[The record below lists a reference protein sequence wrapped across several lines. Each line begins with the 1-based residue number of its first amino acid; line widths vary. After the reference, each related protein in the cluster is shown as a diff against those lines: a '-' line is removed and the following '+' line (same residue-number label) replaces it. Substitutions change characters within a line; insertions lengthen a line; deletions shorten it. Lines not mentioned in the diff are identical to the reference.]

1 MKLLSAIQ
9 IRQWDEFTI
18 KNEPIVSLELM
29 ERAANASTR
38 WLLQHTL
45 TGTYYIFC
53 GKGNNGGDGLAVAR
67 LLYNAGKAVKVFILE
82 SDAKGSD
89 DYISNF
95 RILHH
100 LSAIPIYQI
109 RSDKDLPVIPEE
121 SILIDALFG
130 TGLNRGLTGLAA
142 QLIDH
147 LNNAGAP
154 VISIDIPSGLF
165 CDQSSAGHPIIRA
178 RHTLTFQVLKMA
190 FLMTEN
196 APFFGQVH
204 LIDINLHPAYPDLID
219 TRFYMI
225 NKAMVRRIYRPRTA
239 FAHKGN
245 FGHALIIAGSYGKT
259 GAAILSTRACLR
271 TGAGLVSAHV
281 PERSVSL
288 LQTTAPEAMVY
299 PDPEADVITQT
310 GYVPDR
316 FSAIGI
322 GPGMGTA
329 IKTKCF
335 LKELLGHRLQN
346 LVLDADALNIL
357 AESPELLTLLPP
369 DCILTPHPK
378 EFARL
383 FGAQENDFKK
393 MEVAISKSMELN
405 VVIILKGHHS
415 LVALPDGTGFF
426 NISGN
431 AGMAKGGSGDVLT
444 GILTGLL
451 AQGYTPKDA
460 AIMGVFMHG
469 LSGDLAASSR
479 GMDAMLAT
487 DLIENI
493 GNAFQQ
499 LAS

>member
-1 MKLLSAIQ
+1 MKLLSATQ

-38 WLLQHTL
+38 WLLQNTL
-45 TGTYYIFC
+45 TGSYYIFC
-53 GKGNNGGDGLAVAR
+53 GKGNNGGDGLAIAR

-82 SDAKGSD
+82 SDAKGAE

-100 LSAIPIYQI
+100 LSAIAIYQI
-109 RSDKDLPVIPEE
+109 RSDKDLPAIPED

-147 LNNAGAP
+147 LNRSGAP

-165 CDQSSAGHPIIRA
+165 CDQSSLGQPIIRA

-190 FLMTEN
+190 FLMAEN
-196 APFFGQVH
+196 AAFFGQVH
-204 LIDINLHPAYPDLID
+204 LIDINLHPSYPDLTD
-219 TRFYMI
+219 TSFYMI
-225 NKAMVRRIYRPRTA
+225 NKTMVRRIYRPRTA
-239 FAHKGN
+239 FSHKGN
-245 FGHALIIAGSYGKT
+245 FGHALIVAGSYGKT

-281 PERSVSL
+281 PDRSVAL
-288 LQTTAPEAMVY
+288 LQTAAPEAMVL
-299 PDPEADVITQT
+299 PDPEAILIATL
-310 GYVPDR
+310 GYVPGQ

-329 IKTKCF
+329 VKTKYF
-335 LKELLGHRLQN
+335 LRELLEHGAQK

-357 AESPELLTLLPP
+357 AGDPDLLNLLPAGS
-369 DCILTPHPK
+369 ILTPHPK

-383 FGAQENDFKK
+383 FGEQENDFKK
-393 MEVAISKSMELN
+393 MQVAISKSMELN
-405 VVIILKGHHS
+405 VVIVLKGHHS
-415 LVALPDGTGFF
+415 LVAVPDGTGFF

-451 AQGYTPKDA
+451 AQGYTSKEA
-460 AIMGVFMHG
+460 AIMGVFLHG
-469 LSGDLAASSR
+469 LAGDLAAGAR

-499 LAS
+499 LF